1 MTLSPRMRALLA
13 QAVVDKRY
21 GFTSPSSYAPL
32 LALADI
38 FPEAK
43 AEVEEIERHLD
54 RVDAEREDPVAQ
66 FERLAGRTL
75 NVDGDSTD
83 A

>member
-21 GFTSPSSYAPL
+21 GFTPPSSYAPV

-38 FPEAK
+38 FPEAQ
-43 AEVEEIERHLD
+43 AEVEEIERYLD

-66 FERLAGRTL
+66 FERLTGRTL